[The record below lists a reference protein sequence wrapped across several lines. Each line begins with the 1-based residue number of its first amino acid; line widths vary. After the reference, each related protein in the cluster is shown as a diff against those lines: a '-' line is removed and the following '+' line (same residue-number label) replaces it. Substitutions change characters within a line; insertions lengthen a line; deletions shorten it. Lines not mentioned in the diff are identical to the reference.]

1 MISGL
6 NEINAIM
13 ADHIDQAVFLGDA
26 PGPDIRAEELE
37 GFGLTDALKR
47 VTHDRFDQLE
57 NPKSCFPVGFHPV
70 FQILPEFRL
79 ENRLSPGANPGR
91 FP

>member
-1 MISGL
+1 
-6 NEINAIM
+6 
-13 ADHIDQAVFLGDA
+13 
-26 PGPDIRAEELE
+26 
-37 GFGLTDALKR
+37 LKR

-79 ENRLSPGANPGR
+79 ENRLSPGASPGR
-91 FP
+91 CP